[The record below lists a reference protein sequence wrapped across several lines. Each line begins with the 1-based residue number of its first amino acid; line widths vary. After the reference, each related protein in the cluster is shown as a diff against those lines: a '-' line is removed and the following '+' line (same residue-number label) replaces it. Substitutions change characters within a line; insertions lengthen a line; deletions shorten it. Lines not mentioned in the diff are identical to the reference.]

1 MRTALLAGTLAAV
14 LTLSACTGADE
25 QEAGAPDRATSS
37 AAETADDTSSDNATA
52 APVDPTAGPLSL
64 DDSRGQ
70 GCASLRVGREY
81 TAWEHVLEPDADVM
95 ISGWT
100 LVGATNVEAD
110 RGFVAELP
118 RRVPATGFTL
128 GFPPGPDVVESRN
141 IDWEDRRPA
150 VGATLDAGSRSN
162 FWVRIKV
169 AEGVERAGYRGLQ
182 VRYVADGQEYTALSD
197 IRMRFRGRCR

>member
-1 MRTALLAGTLAAV
+1 MRTALLASTLVAV
-14 LTLSACTGADE
+14 LTLSACTGGEE
-25 QEAGAPDRATSS
+25 QDATAPEPTTSG
-37 AAETADDTSSDNATA
+37 AAEDTTDTSTDTATDSA
-52 APVDPTAGPLSL
+52 VDPAAGPLRL
-64 DDSRGQ
+64 DDARGK

-81 TAWEHVLEPDADVM
+81 TAWEHVLEPDADVV

-100 LVGATNVEAD
+100 LVGATNVEAG

-128 GFPPGPDVVESRN
+128 GFPPGPDVDSRN
-141 IDWEDRRPA
+141 IDWENRRPA
-150 VGATLDAGSRSN
+150 AGATLDAGSRSN

-169 AEGVERAGYRGLQ
+169 ADGVERAGYRGL
-182 VRYVADGQEYTALSD
+182 VLRYTADGQDYSALSD